1 MIRYTII
8 GYGHSYIKNGYI
20 MDKSVPQWKE
30 KSILQSIEQNV
41 TFKKVDPSS
50 FLIF

>member
-20 MDKSVPQWKE
+20 MDKSVPQ
-30 KSILQSIEQNV
+30 
-41 TFKKVDPSS
+41 
-50 FLIF
+50 